1 MKIAVISMIRE
12 PWGGSEELWFAMAK
26 QAIAEGHTVM
36 HVSFDFADLHPRL
49 AELERLGGVLFQRP
63 GFYPTSMSSKARV
76 ARMIMNYVKKKIRP
90 PFKKLLN
97 QRPDILIYNGTAYS
111 IAREKELLKALK
123 YSNVDFFIISEL
135 IGEIDRG
142 FDEAERSIIL
152 SAYHRAKK
160 VFFVSHRMELT
171 ARRQLCSDIP
181 NAVQIKNP
189 VNMSD
194 ISPLPFPRGDKVNWG
209 LVGNLLVVH
218 KGQDLLL
225 SVLQASKWKERE
237 WTLNV
242 YGDGSDRA
250 YLEALTAFYRLEDRV
265 IFHGRVSNIRQVWE
279 QNHVLLMPSHM
290 EGMSLAIV
298 EAMLCGRPVM
308 ATDVGGASEWIEN
321 GNSGWLAAAPT
332 ISLLDEAME
341 RAWQDKLKWEGMG
354 LQAHRKARDL
364 YDPAVGKTLLDKLI
378 NL

>member
-1 MKIAVISMIRE
+1 
-12 PWGGSEELWFAMAK
+12 
-26 QAIAEGHTVM
+26 
-36 HVSFDFADLHPRL
+36 
-49 AELERLGGVLFQRP
+49 
-63 GFYPTSMSSKARV
+63 
-76 ARMIMNYVKKKIRP
+76 
-90 PFKKLLN
+90 
-97 QRPDILIYNGTAYS
+97 
-111 IAREKELLKALK
+111 
-123 YSNVDFFIISEL
+123 
-135 IGEIDRG
+135 
-142 FDEAERSIIL
+142 
-152 SAYHRAKK
+152 
-160 VFFVSHRMELT
+160 
-171 ARRQLCSDIP
+171 
-181 NAVQIKNP
+181 
-189 VNMSD
+189 
-194 ISPLPFPRGDKVNWG
+194 
-209 LVGNLLVVH
+209 VGNLLVVH